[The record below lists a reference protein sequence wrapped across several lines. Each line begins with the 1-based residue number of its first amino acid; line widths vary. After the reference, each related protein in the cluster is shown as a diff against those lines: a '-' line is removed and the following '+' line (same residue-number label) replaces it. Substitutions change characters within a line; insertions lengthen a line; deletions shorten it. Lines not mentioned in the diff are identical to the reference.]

1 MEPGQNTNIV
11 MLGSRGRPELAQK
24 CLESFKAKS
33 HISDFLLIIDE
44 DEQDLYPRI
53 EGVTTVVMPAS
64 YGTTWCAK
72 TNYFVEKQL
81 YKGYFTF
88 SWVDDDCVVE
98 TDGWDLLLSL
108 PLKVKGYGVAW
119 GNDGIQHGRVPTK
132 GTATT
137 NLLDI
142 FGFFSIPGTIHL
154 YVDDFWKRIGEEL
167 NSAHYAPNVMIP
179 HYHWVNKKAEVDKT
193 YEISMAQETWEHDRR
208 VFMDYTSGDFHDVIA
223 EAKKIL
229 KIS

>member
-1 MEPGQNTNIV
+1 
-11 MLGSRGRPELAQK
+11 MLGSRGRPDLAQK
-24 CLESFKAKS
+24 CLESLKATS

-53 EGVTTVVMPAS
+53 DGVTTVVMPAS

-72 TNYFVEKQL
+72 TNYFVEKKL
-81 YKGYFTF
+81 YQGYFTF
-88 SWVDDDCVVE
+88 TWIDDDCVVE
-98 TDGWDLLLSL
+98 TDAWDMLLTL
-108 PLKVKGYGVAW
+108 PLKVKGYGVSW
-119 GNDGIQHGRVPTK
+119 GNDGIQNGRVPTK

-167 NSAHYAPNVMIP
+167 QSAHYAPNVMMT
-179 HYHWVNKKAEVDKT
+179 HNHWVNKKAEVDKT
-193 YEISMAQETWEHDRR
+193 YEISMAQETWSHDQR
-208 VFMDYTSGDFHDVIA
+208 VFMEYTTGEFHEVIDR
-223 EAKKIL
+223 AKKIL